1 MIEQEYLTYCLKKI
15 EEKLQWQPSHL
26 WKESDFVKLSQ
37 IISNQSNIS
46 ISPHTLKRLFGK
58 IKYKTYYNPQL
69 ATKDALVKFL
79 DHDNWQHFVSKIKSE
94 KRDIIPIEKDY
105 KIKKNLFSRFTL
117 VAGVVLLLI
126 LVGVVLP
133 SQRSKNNF
141 MISDDI
147 FDVINSVGSVPFT
160 VSAKYNLSNFKSD
173 SLNID
178 FDFSHPI
185 RGKQIIKID
194 KNRSTHNFTYQIPG
208 YYSIDLLDQA
218 RVLSSKKILA
228 KSNGWDSY
236 VADETNRANYWI
248 DNQINSK
255 DTTGYLYF
263 SPKLLHAN
271 GFDINTVF
279 YVTNRLYADFEID
292 GDNFELKTRFK
303 NTKSLGGITCYDF
316 ILTLI
321 CEKKSNYLKLM
332 ESGCSQ
338 FSGVKMGDKII
349 EGTYENLSS
358 FSFDIEGWN
367 TLQLIVENK
376 HVQITINDELI
387 YHFDYTE
394 PNGKI
399 VGIENIFKGT
409 GMLDFIR
416 IQDLKTGKT
425 FVDEF

>member
-1 MIEQEYLTYCLKKI
+1 MIEQEYLTHCLKKI
-15 EEKLQWQPSHL
+15 EEKLQWKPSHL

-37 IISNQSNIS
+37 IISEQSNIS

-79 DHDNWQHFVSKIKSE
+79 GYDDWQGFVSKIKSG
-94 KRDIIPIEKDY
+94 KKIISPIEKDD
-105 KIKKNLFSRFTL
+105 KAKKNTFSRFNIT
-117 VAGVVLLLI
+117 AGAILLFI
-126 LVGVVLP
+126 LVGVVIQ
-133 SQRSKNNF
+133 SQSNQNNLK
-141 MISDDI
+141 ISEDI
-147 FDVINSVGSVPFT
+147 FDVINSVGNVPFT

-173 SLNID
+173 SLSID

-185 RGKQIIKID
+185 RGKQIVNID
-194 KNRSTHNFTYQIPG
+194 KTRFIHNFTYQIPG
-208 YYSIDLLDQA
+208 YYSINLLDKEHI
-218 RVLSSKKILA
+218 LSSKKILA

-236 VADETNRANYWI
+236 VAYEANRDNYWI
-248 DNQINSK
+248 DNQINKK
-255 DTTGYLYF
+255 DTTGCLYF
-263 SPKLLHAN
+263 SPKLLHTN

-279 YVTNRLYADFEID
+279 YVTNRLYKDFEID
-292 GDNFELKTRFK
+292 GDHFELKTRFK

-316 ILTLI
+316 ILKLI

-349 EGTYENLSS
+349 EGAYENLSS
-358 FSFDIEGWN
+358 FSFDTESWN
-367 TLQLIVENK
+367 TLQLIVKNK
-376 HVQITINDELI
+376 HVEITINDKLI
-387 YHFDYTE
+387 SRFNYTE

-399 VGIENIFKGT
+399 VGIENIFKGA

-416 IQDLKTGKT
+416 IRDLKTGKA
-425 FVDEF
+425 FFDGF